1 MEEAELRACIAGLYI
16 GITLHSPIIL
26 ETDCAFVAAIFAN
39 EFDDR
44 SALHDLKKEAWSISK
59 LMDSFRV
66 SKIRRSANEVVHLIA
81 KFSFDNRVDGILVN
95 VVPPYVVNSVMND
108 CNTSFG

>member
-1 MEEAELRACIAGLYI
+1 MHCLSLYYYI

-26 ETDCAFVAAIFAN
+26 ETDRAFVAAIFAN

-66 SKIRRSANEVVHLIA
+66 SKIRRSANEVAHLIA
-81 KFSFDNRVDGILVN
+81 KFSFDNRVDVIFVN
-95 VVPPYVVNSVMND
+95 DVPPCVVNSVMNHS
-108 CNTSFG
+108 NTSFG